1 MARHEENQTVTVR
14 ILHFADAH
22 IDMANYGRFDPESM
36 LPIRVTDFLKS
47 LDRIVDA
54 AIEREVDLA
63 IFAGDAY
70 KDRNPHPTFQREW
83 GRRMMRLSGAGI
95 CTVLLVGNHD
105 VSPAAGRAHAVAE
118 FDTLQVPHV
127 IVADQIRRYDP
138 DELGLP
144 LQLITVP
151 WIPRSQLMTRAEMAS
166 RSLEEIRLYVEDL
179 LIARVNSLLDGADS
193 HLPTVLAAHATIS
206 GAEYG
211 SEQLVRL
218 GSELV
223 LTQALVRDQRLDY
236 VALGHIHKHQN
247 LNPSNDPPVIY
258 AGSIERVDFGEAGED
273 KGFVIAEVDRGRTE
287 WQFVAVPTRPLLDL
301 HIRLEDPDRVMEDI
315 LERLPRAERLE
326 GAVVRLRLSYPAE
339 WEALIDDTAIHKALE
354 PTLESHI
361 AKFRL
366 REDRSRLGDAAAI
379 ETLGSVELLDRYW
392 KAVQMDE
399 TQVEQL
405 HALGTGIIHTV
416 DENRHDSSSA

>member
-1 MARHEENQTVTVR
+1 MTVR

-47 LDRIVDA
+47 LDRIVDT
-54 AIEREVDLA
+54 AIESEVDLV

-83 GRRMMRLSGAGI
+83 GRRIMRLSQAGI
-95 CTVLLVGNHD
+95 RTILLVGNHD

-118 FDTLQVPHV
+118 FDTLRVPLV
-127 IVADQIRRYDP
+127 TVADQIRRYDP
-138 DELGLP
+138 DELGVP

-166 RSLEEIRLYVEDL
+166 KSLEEIRLYVEDR

-193 HLPTVLAAHATIS
+193 NLPTVLVAHATIS

-218 GSELV
+218 GNELV
-223 LTQALVRDQRLDY
+223 LTQALVRDARLDY

-247 LNPSNDPPVIY
+247 LNPTNDPPVVY
-258 AGSIERVDFGEAGED
+258 PGSIERVDFGEADED
-273 KGFVIAEVDRGRTE
+273 KGFVLADVSRGKTDWR
-287 WQFVAVPTRPLLDL
+287 FVVVPTRQLLDL
-301 HIRLEDPDRVMEDI
+301 RIRLENPYTVMDDI
-315 LERLPRAERLE
+315 LRRLPRAERLE
-326 GAVVRLRLSYPAE
+326 GAIVRLRLSYPAE
-339 WEALIDDTAIHKALE
+339 WEVLIDDTAIHKALE

-366 REDRSRLGDAAAI
+366 REDRSRLGDAAAV
-379 ETLGSVELLDRYW
+379 ETLGPIELLDRYW
-392 KAVQMDE
+392 KAIDMDE
-399 TQVEQL
+399 KQVAQL
-405 HALGTGIIHTV
+405 HALGTEIIRTV
-416 DENRHDSSSA
+416 DENRHDSDSTRA